1 MTVSKPETTEYAPF
15 YAGYVAKASETN
27 DLMADLANQPAVLNS
42 LFGNL
47 TEEKALHRYAEG
59 KWSIKELIAHMSDA
73 ERIFGYRALRFAR
86 NDKTPL
92 ASFDENTY
100 AVISKADSRSLE
112 NLLEE
117 FRLLR
122 EANMV
127 LFKTFG
133 EEELIRSGI
142 ASEATMSV
150 RALLYVMAG
159 HVSHHVDVIRERYL

>member
-1 MTVSKPETTEYAPF
+1 MTVSKPESNEYAPF
-15 YAGYVAKASETN
+15 YAGYVAIASETE
-27 DLMADLANQPAVLNS
+27 DVMAELANQPAALNE
-42 LFGNL
+42 LLGNL
-47 TEEKALHRYAEG
+47 AEEKALHRYAEG

-100 AVISKADSRSLE
+100 AVISKADNRSLE

-122 EANMV
+122 EANLV
-127 LFKTFG
+127 LFRTFG
-133 EEELIRSGI
+133 EEEHIRSGI
-142 ASEATMSV
+142 ASEAEMSV
-150 RALLYVMAG
+150 RALIYVMAG
-159 HVSHHVDVIRERYL
+159 HVAHHVSIIHERYL

>member
-1 MTVSKPETTEYAPF
+1 MTVSKPESNEYAPF
-15 YAGYVAKASETN
+15 YAGYVAKASETE
-27 DLMADLANQPAVLNS
+27 DIMAELANQPAALNE
-42 LFGNL
+42 LLGNL

-100 AVISKADSRSLE
+100 AVISKADNRSLE

-122 EANMV
+122 EANLV
-127 LFKTFG
+127 LFRTFS
-133 EEELIRSGI
+133 EEEHIRSGI
-142 ASEATMSV
+142 ASEAEMSV
-150 RALLYVMAG
+150 RALIYVMAG
-159 HVSHHVDVIRERYL
+159 HVAHHVSIIHERYL